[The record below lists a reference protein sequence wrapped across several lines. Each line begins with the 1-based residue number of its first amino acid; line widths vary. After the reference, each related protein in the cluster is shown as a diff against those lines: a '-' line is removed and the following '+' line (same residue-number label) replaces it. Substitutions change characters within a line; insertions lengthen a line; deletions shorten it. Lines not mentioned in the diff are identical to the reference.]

1 MCIFLDLQYFLQCI
15 LNGFSIHIPLFVI
28 VMKALPREFGV
39 GYPRELLF
47 ADDFVIIAKTL
58 EELNRSE
65 VMENWTRRQKTK
77 NERGKDKSDMFQPDG
92 PKTKMECVKCPINNP
107 VCIEGLQWIIA
118 NTNKQRHLF
127 HTEVMCSQPV
137 NEGNYCIEIQHGH
150 WQRRTCPRLSVVTM
164 QQSVVSLVKVRITT
178 CHWWPERTTLHKPH
192 HRIFKWNCLR

>member
-15 LNGFSIHIPLFVI
+15 LNGFSIHIPLLFVI
-28 VMKALPREFGV
+28 IMKALPREFGV

-92 PKTKMECVKCPINNP
+92 PKRKMECVKCPINNP
-107 VCIEGLQWIIA
+107 VCIEGLQRIIA
-118 NTNKQRHLF
+118 NTNKQRHISFRQRWCVLNLW
-127 HTEVMCSQPV
+127 TK
-137 NEGNYCIEIQHGH
+137 EIIVLKFSMATDKGEPAQG
-150 WQRRTCPRLSVVTM
+150 
-164 QQSVVSLVKVRITT
+164 
-178 CHWWPERTTLHKPH
+178 
-192 HRIFKWNCLR
+192 